1 MESYFDENGQPA
13 GIFCVGYNITEFVDT
28 RTRLDSAHTQLH
40 TIGYIQSHVVRKPLA
55 NIIGLANLIQ
65 QQASDE
71 GIGDLCAMLKK
82 SSAELDDAIK
92 DISDETT
99 KETL

>member
-1 MESYFDENGQPA
+1 MESYFDEDGQPA

-28 RTRLDSAHTQLH
+28 RTRLDSAHTQLN

-55 NIIGLANLIQ
+55 NIIALADLIQ
-65 QQASDE
+65 QQVSNE
-71 GIGDLCAMLKK
+71 RLGNLCAMLKK

-92 DISDETT
+92 GISDETT
-99 KETL
+99 QK